1 MSSSPSPSPAGNE
14 LNDEIMTEDS
24 GDSSE
29 YEEKESGICQGL
41 KDLFTN
47 APYILLCLSLTFLYF
62 VITGIQYWV
71 SDYLIETLKVTRNQ
85 VFVTFAIV
93 SITGPV
99 FGVIIGGNVTT
110 YLGGYNSKHALYL
123 SMGTAVLC
131 VFSAAPIPFI
141 SNFPLF
147 VVLLWFLLF
156 FGGAILPCMT
166 GIMLNTVPK
175 SLKTTANSIA
185 NLSYNLIGYL
195 PAPSIYGLIYDSG
208 EGKNAREAMATLMFT
223 PTLSVIFLFTGAYYI
238 VKNDI
243 LNYKL

>member
-1 MSSSPSPSPAGNE
+1 MQFDGSADPPSPGVPPAGNATH
-14 LNDEIMTEDS
+14 DEMLTEDS

-29 YEEKESGICQGL
+29 CEEKESSICQSL

-47 APYILLCLSLTFLYF
+47 PPYILLCLSLTFLYF

-99 FGVIIGGNVTT
+99 FGVIVGGNVTT

-123 SMGTAVLC
+123 SMLVSTLC
-131 VFSAAPIPFI
+131 VLSAAPIPFI
-141 SNFPLF
+141 SNFPVF
-147 VVLLWFLLF
+147 VALLWFLLF

-166 GIMLNTVPK
+166 GIMLNTVNK
-175 SLKTTANSIA
+175 QLKTTANSIA
-185 NLSYNLIGYL
+185 NLSYNLI
-195 PAPSIYGLIYDSG
+195 
-208 EGKNAREAMATLMFT
+208 
-223 PTLSVIFLFTGAYYI
+223 
-238 VKNDI
+238 
-243 LNYKL
+243 